1 MSIPAPYLSPFHRV
15 PSRRG
20 VRSCSI
26 RARHRRPDL
35 PILDRPN
42 SMLAFALTDASLP
55 TLIRDHIS
63 RYKARFNWDHYP
75 HPMIPGARE
84 SLPDETHGCAYVTSA
99 FLQVRIALPHR
110 PITHPRLFAPKSRG
124 SSGTTSFPSRWPR
137 RRPGRETRVPIQLGS
152 DHTPRSPVHFPT
164 HQTRTPAVDPRA
176 SARTSARRDGDAPA
190 RRISIARSAL
200 EAPCQTTRVNQH
212 PLLQSFSS
220 VNESRKP
227 HLP

>member
-1 MSIPAPYLSPFHRV
+1 MSVPAPYLSPFPRV

-20 VRSCSI
+20 VRSCPI

-55 TLIRDHIS
+55 TLIRDHVS

-84 SLPDETHGCAYVTSA
+84 SLPDETHGCASVTSA

-137 RRPGRETRVPIQLGS
+137 RAAAGDARADPTRLGSHSALARSLPDTPNSNPRGRSTRVHSHIRAPRR
-152 DHTPRSPVHFPT
+152 HT
-164 HQTRTPAVDPRA
+164 
-176 SARTSARRDGDAPA
+176 PA
-190 RRISIARSAL
+190 RRMSIARSAL
-200 EAPCQTTRVNQH
+200 EAPCAKQH
-212 PLLQSFSS
+212 A
-220 VNESRKP
+220 
-227 HLP
+227 

>member
-1 MSIPAPYLSPFHRV
+1 MSIPAPYLSPFPRV

-55 TLIRDHIS
+55 TLIRDHVS

-84 SLPDETHGCAYVTSA
+84 SLPDETHGCASVTSA
-99 FLQVRIALPHR
+99 FLQVRIAPPTARSHTRVFSRPNLAVLPG
-110 PITHPRLFAPKSRG
+110 PPAFLPD
-124 SSGTTSFPSRWPR
+124 
-137 RRPGRETRVPIQLGS
+137 GREE
-152 DHTPRSPVHFPT
+152 PRGDRDGRRACRSNSARITLRAQPVHFPT

-190 RRISIARSAL
+190 RRMSIARSAL
-200 EAPCQTTRVNQH
+200 EAPCAIQH
-212 PLLQSFSS
+212 PLHFFF
-220 VNESRKP
+220 VCEG
-227 HLP
+227 

>member
-55 TLIRDHIS
+55 TLIRDHVS

-84 SLPDETHGCAYVTSA
+84 SLPDETHGCASVTSA

-137 RRPGRETRVPIQLGS
+137 RAAAATGTGDARVDPTRLGSHSALARSLPDTPNSSPRGRSTRVHSHIRAPRR
-152 DHTPRSPVHFPT
+152 HT
-164 HQTRTPAVDPRA
+164 
-176 SARTSARRDGDAPA
+176 PA
-190 RRISIARSAL
+190 RRMSIARSAL
-200 EAPCQTTRVNQH
+200 EAPCAKQH
-212 PLLQSFSS
+212 A
-220 VNESRKP
+220 
-227 HLP
+227 